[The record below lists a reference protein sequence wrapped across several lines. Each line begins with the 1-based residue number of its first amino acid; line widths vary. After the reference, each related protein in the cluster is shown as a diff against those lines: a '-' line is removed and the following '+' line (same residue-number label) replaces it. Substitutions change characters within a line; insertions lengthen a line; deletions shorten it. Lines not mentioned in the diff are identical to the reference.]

1 MTTYLILEI
10 ANMVCQNFD
19 SSSINMIDERP
30 GQVVRHTCDSSKA
43 RSILGWKPKREL
55 KNSLKSVTDWYKHNE
70 SVWEPLLLAKDVNI
84 EITPGNYIQ
93 H

>member
-1 MTTYLILEI
+1 
-10 ANMVCQNFD
+10 MVCQNFEAA
-19 SSSINMIDERP
+19 SINMIDERP
-30 GQVVRHTCDSSKA
+30 GQVIRHTCDSSKA
-43 RSILGWKPKREL
+43 RSMLGVEATTSA
-55 KNSLKSVTDWYKHNE
+55 KNSLESVADWYKNNE